1 MRVDRVHTLLRKPV
15 LAQHRA
21 QAILGQVVL
30 DQPAWQHGDPGAGHG
45 EGAQAAG
52 AIHAHHCIARVGGK
66 QGVAAIR
73 CHHRHVGQAR
83 VAEAGQVA
91 QLHGVIG
98 SIGRGQA
105 CQQAR
110 SRHRAQWVPFQ
121 FTGMQARIGQAAEAD
136 RQVETFGNQVGRR
149 R

>member
-1 MRVDRVHTLLRKPV
+1 MRVDRVHALLREPV

-21 QAILGQVVL
+21 QPVLGQVVL

-52 AIHAHHCIARVGGK
+52 TIHAHHCIARVGGK

-73 CHHRHVGQAR
+73 RNHRHIGKAR
-83 VAEAGQVA
+83 VAQAGQGA
-91 QLHGVIG
+91 QLHGVVG

-105 CQQAR
+105 CQQGR
-110 SRHRAQWVPFQ
+110 SRHRAQRVALQ
-121 FTGMQARIGQAAEAD
+121 FIGVQARVWQAAEAD
-136 RQVETFGNQVGRR
+136 RQVETFGNQVRR
-149 R
+149 RG